1 MSKDNVRVIP
11 EIDWKRTD
19 LLISLALEEDLDE
32 RGDTT
37 TLAVVPEKAQSRAVL
52 RCKQRESGL
61 ISSGREIRGFRIVTR
76 TPGSPPVSS
85 RYQPLLVVR
94 RGRWHSFPD
103 EAGELTLISS

>member
-37 TLAVVPEKAQSRAVL
+37 TIAVVPEKAQSRAVL
-52 RCKQRESGL
+52 RCKQDGMVVSGL
-61 ISSGREIRGFRIVTR
+61 AVAERVFKTVGV
-76 TPGSPPVSS
+76 
-85 RYQPLLVVR
+85 
-94 RGRWHSFPD
+94 
-103 EAGELTLISS
+103 